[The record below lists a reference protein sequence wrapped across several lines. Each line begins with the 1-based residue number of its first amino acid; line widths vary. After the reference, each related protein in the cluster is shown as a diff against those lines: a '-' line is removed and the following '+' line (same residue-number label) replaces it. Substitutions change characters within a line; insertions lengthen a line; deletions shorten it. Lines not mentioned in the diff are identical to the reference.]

1 MEKRLSFKGIK
12 WLLAIIF
19 YLQFLVIAFIN
30 IIWSFLSGGDA
41 PQYLVITG
49 VTLLSVLLPL
59 IAFVFINSA
68 DFKSVLKLNKT
79 SFGNIFLSLIIGLS
93 LQPVAVMLND
103 FVKWIFSN
111 FGISI
116 SQNSISINRY
126 ALIVTAILP
135 AVIEEL
141 LFRGA
146 LLTAVEG
153 KGYRFSI
160 FITSFLFA
168 LMHNDIGSFAG
179 IFILGVV
186 SCYAVW
192 MTNSVFCGMAVHFA
206 FNGFNILI
214 YPFLK
219 TEMFY
224 ALSFIVA
231 LFVLIY
237 AINAIFDSSVKRIV
251 TYNFWNESFK
261 AVFNL
266 PILLVILGFIFFK

>member
-19 YLQFLVIAFIN
+19 YLQFPVIAFIN

-49 VTLLSVLLPL
+49 VTVLSVLLPL
-59 IAFVFINSA
+59 IAFVFTNSA
-68 DFKSVLKLNKT
+68 DFKSVLKINKT
-79 SFGNIFLSLIIGLS
+79 SFTNILLSLIMGLS
-93 LQPVAVMLND
+93 LQPVAVMLNE
-103 FVKWIFSN
+103 FVKWIFGN

-116 SQNSISINRY
+116 FQNSISINRY

-146 LLTAVEG
+146 LLTSVQN

-168 LMHNDIGSFAG
+168 IMHNDLGSFAG
-179 IFILGVV
+179 VFILGIV

-206 FNGFNILI
+206 FNSFNII
-214 YPFLK
+214 MYPFLE

-224 ALSFIVA
+224 ILSFIIA

-237 AINAIFDSSVKRIV
+237 AINAIFDAGVKRTV

-266 PILLVILGFIFFK
+266 PIFLIVLGFIFLK